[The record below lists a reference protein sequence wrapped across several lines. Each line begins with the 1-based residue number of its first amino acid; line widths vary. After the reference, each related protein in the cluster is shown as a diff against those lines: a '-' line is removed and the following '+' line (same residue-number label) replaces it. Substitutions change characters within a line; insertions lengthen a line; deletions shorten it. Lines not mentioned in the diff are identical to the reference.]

1 MLHDLPYAMGANHVI
16 SSRESFIERLY
27 GHWRQNSRGCNMRC
41 QCSDAVNFISYYLV
55 HYLSSEIFYRLNV
68 IRFFMSQFNPC
79 NTLRVSRSLIGEIF
93 YYIALVLSC

>member
-1 MLHDLPYAMGANHVI
+1 MLHDLSYAIGANHVI

-68 IRFFMSQFNPC
+68 IFVFLCHN
-79 NTLRVSRSLIGEIF
+79 LIHAI
-93 YYIALVLSC
+93 L